1 MVIFGSYEFFYE
13 IDING
18 NELLE
23 VCKEKKCHYQ
33 KNPEFFMIFLIRI
46 VLLLLFFP
54 EVLLLK

>member
-23 VCKEKKCHYQ
+23 VCKEKNVIIGKIL
-33 KNPEFFMIFLIRI
+33 NFFMIFLIRI
-46 VLLLLFFP
+46 VLLFFFP